1 MRLKLVRTAAATVAL
16 ACLAAPSIVAQQG
29 APAPAE
35 KGSVSSL
42 IAEAVAGYT
51 QMKTILLA
59 TADKMP
65 AENYSFKATPD
76 IRTFGEM
83 LLHVAQAQ
91 TAICGSI
98 SGTPMARTPQP
109 AATSKDEVIAALKKS
124 FDACDAAN
132 ASVTE
137 ANALEVSG
145 SGFMRGSKLGNIQKN
160 VAHDNEMYGQMVIY
174 LRMKGIVP
182 PSTAM
187 RGRM

>member
-1 MRLKLVRTAAATVAL
+1 MRFEFARPLAASLAL
-16 ACLAAPSIVAQQG
+16 ACFAAPTLMAQQQ
-29 APAPAE
+29 APAAPE
-35 KGSVSSL
+35 KGSVKSL

-83 LLHVAQAQ
+83 LMHVAQAQ
-91 TAICGSI
+91 TSMCGAI
-98 SGTPMARTPQP
+98 SGTPAGKMTAPT
-109 AATSKDEVIAALKKS
+109 ATSKDDVVAALKKS
-124 FDACDAAN
+124 FDVCDAAN
-132 ASVTE
+132 ASVNE
-137 ANALEVSG
+137 SNALDVSG
-145 SGFMRGSKLGNIQKN
+145 SGFMRGSKLGNIEKN

-174 LRMKGIVP
+174 LRLKGIVP

>member
-1 MRLKLVRTAAATVAL
+1 MSAL
-16 ACLAAPSIVAQQG
+16 IS
-29 APAPAE
+29 
-35 KGSVSSL
+35 
-42 IAEAVAGYT
+42 EAVAGYT

-59 TADKMP
+59 SADKMP
-65 AENYSFKATPD
+65 AEDYSFKATPE

-91 TAICGSI
+91 TSICGQI
-98 SGTPMARTPQP
+98 SGAPMGNMSAPK
-109 AATSKDEVIAALKKS
+109 ATSKEEIVAALKKS
-124 FDACDAAN
+124 FDTCDAAN
-132 ASVTE
+132 GSVTE
-137 ANALEVSG
+137 ANAMEISG
-145 SGFMRGSKLGNIQKN
+145 SGFVRGSKLGNIQKN